1 MPELLESDA
10 ELLSQVMQ
18 QLFEHAPMSFTVSEF
33 VTKADQSLWAS
44 TTLIL
49 KSGRIVLMRPR
60 NDEKSFVQDHA
71 MNVSMLSGG
80 NYS

>member
-49 KSGRIVLMRPR
+49 KSGRIV
-60 NDEKSFVQDHA
+60 F
-71 MNVSMLSGG
+71 G
-80 NYS
+80 